1 VPAATGIPKVF
12 TALSG
17 SRALGLADGFL
28 LYVRVDGALMAAP
41 FDPRTLEAGAPIQ
54 VLDSIAAVT
63 NFGSSPAALS
73 ASGSLLYQRGGLA
86 SQVVRVDHRGVAS
99 VLIDSPRMYTHPRLS
114 PDGRRLAVEVGGVG
128 NNEIWI
134 ADLTTGT
141 LERLTRQGFNDR
153 PEWSLDGTR
162 VLYSS
167 NRSKANS
174 LWWQPADGSG
184 PAELVFQ
191 WHDAIREGVFT
202 PDGRSI
208 LIRTDTP
215 DSNRDVLVLP
225 LAGNRVP
232 VPILTG
238 VNDEKH
244 PRVSPDGRL
253 LAYTSNETGREEV
266 YLRALSGPAARVRVS
281 TGGGGEPLWSPD
293 GRRLYYRARAALMAA
308 TVGTSPALAISKRD
322 TLFTGQFSTS
332 PWHPNYDVAPDGK
345 SFIMVRPVEEHRQ
358 LILVV
363 NWIEELRG
371 RTARRGE

>member
-1 VPAATGIPKVF
+1 
-12 TALSG
+12 
-17 SRALGLADGFL
+17 
-28 LYVRVDGALMAAP
+28 
-41 FDPRTLEAGAPIQ
+41 
-54 VLDSIAAVT
+54 
-63 NFGSSPAALS
+63 
-73 ASGSLLYQRGGLA
+73 
-86 SQVVRVDHRGVAS
+86 
-99 VLIDSPRMYTHPRLS
+99 
-114 PDGRRLAVEVGGVG
+114 VG

-232 VPILTG
+232 VSILTG

-345 SFIMVRPVEEHRQ
+345 SFVMVRPVEEPRQ

-363 NWIEELRG
+363 NWIEELRR